1 VVDLLPDRQAET
13 SAQWMH
19 QHPDIPVVSPDRG
32 SEYAKAASLGAPQAT
47 QCADR
52 FHIVKNLTEATQL
65 LLARCQA
72 QIMAAG
78 KTAETPPLDQKKQ
91 GISIEEWRP
100 LEPAPV
106 EKARLAR
113 RAGRHARSQ
122 RVAEWH
128 EQGMKPKEIAQLL
141 DLSDPTVQKGLA
153 AGTFPEAKKRRQR
166 PSGFDAFAPY
176 MLKRWQ
182 EGERRGVT
190 LLRDLREQG
199 YTGSERTL
207 SRSLEV
213 LQQAEVKAGASLHR
227 IQKFSATT
235 AIWLF
240 VRDPKTLDEVEQEDL
255 AAFCQVSTP
264 LRKASDLV
272 QDFLSIV
279 PKRQGER

>member
-1 VVDLLPDRQAET
+1 
-13 SAQWMH
+13 
-19 QHPDIPVVSPDRG
+19 
-32 SEYAKAASLGAPQAT
+32 
-47 QCADR
+47 
-52 FHIVKNLTEATQL
+52 
-65 LLARCQA
+65 
-72 QIMAAG
+72 
-78 KTAETPPLDQKKQ
+78 
-91 GISIEEWRP
+91 
-100 LEPAPV
+100 
-106 EKARLAR
+106 
-113 RAGRHARSQ
+113 
-122 RVAEWH
+122 
-128 EQGMKPKEIAQLL
+128 MKPKEMAQLL

-153 AGTFPEAKKRRQR
+153 AATFPEAKKRRKR
-166 PSGFDAFAPY
+166 PSGLDAFAPS

-199 YTGSERTL
+199 YTGSQRTL

-213 LQQAEVKAGASLHR
+213 LQQAEVKAGASRHR

-279 PKRQGER
+279 QKRQGEQ